1 MLSKGEFKNSEAKE
15 EKKGKNLK
23 KKKKEDKFKDSSRV
37 QVDQP

>member
-1 MLSKGEFKNSEAKE
+1 MLSKGEFENSEAKE
-15 EKKGKNLK
+15 EKKAGIK